1 MKKLRKVCLITLFV
15 LLIIVIATSKKA
27 LASDLTVEENTGAD
41 SMIDT
46 LQSNGSIWI
55 TNHVMHNNSNIF
67 CRDYMA
73 VLPDDGARYTLDDSN
88 PITYSSTSEDINER
102 IIAYILSRT
111 NENSTYT
118 KRNKQIAYWTAL
130 GQYNGNED
138 KSLYEEAKDYAEF
151 IDYYKNNP
159 GVQVDKSQAVFSDN
173 VYGPIKIQYNYK
185 KSRNV
190 DFGGFQYQALDDN
203 ENIINEQVEL
213 CTKNSDGQGYTKIN
227 ETTSGEYKV
236 VTTDETGQYAYNAC
250 DLYLRVNAKTNKIK
264 LKFNN
269 NNAFSCNAT
278 IYNIKGTF
286 DYSTIIYCMSCQ
298 SKIANCITSVDDN
311 GSKDRGTI
319 LKYGNEYFELKSI
332 RKYTTWSSSS
342 VNDKF
347 YIEGKETQEREAEKT
362 SFRCVEKNYNRVFT
376 TEQKLLDHIE
386 NNWANHFDI
395 EDDSGALV
403 QSVGTRGIPKRW
415 YKCKKC
421 YATFDNSIEAKEHL
435 KNKHAETEYR
445 YGIYTYSKFKG
456 CQTATN
462 LGTCGSRTSGTSEA
476 QKLMVVKSSTVENII
491 SEEISIEIQ
500 KIPGLKIF
508 LEKYNTNGTKQL
520 NRAKFTIQAK
530 QIEADG
536 TITNLVITEQDG
548 NGICRIVPKDKDYP
562 IPTVENPNEAEYL
575 DDRVYV
581 MISENTAPNGYSKLK
596 RPICIRY
603 NLVYVGGGF
612 SWYPTYAP
620 SWDEWKDLNFPAYG
634 QWTWLEDEDTTGDWS
649 FPNPYQSDK
658 EDKILV
664 NESVIEGADIKHI
677 IRVYDRAK
685 IDKISLLKVDADSEN
700 GNTPLA
706 GAEFTATLKN
716 VKSFKFGDSII
727 NNNNPAEPI
736 TYPFV
741 VPEEGLIIN
750 DVEFVDEDEPIEI
763 TLKETKAPEG
773 DKDYYFKKLEGPI
786 TITLKHIVDDGIGK
800 ISEGTITYQGTTET
814 INNNNLTIDTTNN
827 TASIT
832 IPNLR
837 LIDLSG
843 KVWLDGNTGVK
854 PVEGPDGKYTEGEKL
869 VSNVL
874 VKLADDNTAP
884 FDNTT
889 ATYTGKTR
897 YTNEQGQYSFTGLRW
912 NQKYEVT
919 FNYDGIHY
927 IALNSKKGNENA
939 EAYRAVYN
947 ETYAMEDLNKRTSFN
962 NEFKT
967 IMYGQS
973 GTGVKLD
980 YDFIEIEK
988 SGKKERKSTLKT
1000 LDEKNTAG
1008 KLYPTEINNHLE
1020 MGSVKDDFKMTANI
1034 TNDEPYRAHTTNL
1047 NLGLVGRGTDLA
1059 LYTNVYQADVTINGQ
1074 TTTYNYDTL
1083 NKDKFNLDV
1092 DLENQNL
1099 ISSQTSDEN
1108 NLNDY
1113 SLYLYSTDYSYRI
1126 RNYISSEEFIDDYN
1140 AEGAPDGSQ
1149 TGDELKVYVTYR
1161 LQLENQTKTNS
1172 TISKVLYSYD
1182 DRYALTGIYYLD
1194 GGTRHYLEEGK
1205 DYHKVEHYELTR
1217 IEIEKDF
1224 EFKGYD
1230 VETLYLEFQIINFDE
1245 ARREDPYLNF
1255 AEIIEYQTEN
1265 GLIDVDSAPGNTFN
1279 ENINIIE
1286 DDYDEANGIFVQI
1299 KDENRSIEGYVWD
1312 DTNKNGKRDENEPL
1326 INDVIVQLIELK
1338 EINGTNY
1345 EYIWQETKSGSK
1357 AVKRVGV
1364 KTDANGNVIW
1374 DNYSHSEEITDGQYK
1389 FEGFIPGDYIIR
1401 FIYGDGTTYDLTNN
1415 VIKYNGQ
1422 DYKSSVDSKYN
1433 KVWYNTAGYD
1443 DENANNARDNEA
1455 RRLETMAW
1463 SAEVDAKTGILLK
1476 LLDARTVDAL
1486 NVVEKETLKAYYN
1499 EKYDPDVNEIGN
1511 TEIAKLLKDVTLA
1524 NTWMCAETSKIKVP
1538 VEAENLEGEDNT
1550 IVDSTI
1556 KVNGIE
1562 TNYKYEFNNV
1572 GLGLVKRPETNI
1584 ELSKKLKQMTV
1595 IASNGQTILSAY
1607 LDENGNLQRQTD
1619 SLTVIPGSNWTLEV
1633 YQTDVNTVLDGANLE
1648 FIYDISVTNNSESD
1662 LLSKDLMELYNSTDI
1677 NTYKKQLATYS
1688 GEVKTAMRSANNSYT
1703 LGAHLGSAYYTGIAD
1718 SENSSKV
1725 LTEVTNIYDYI
1736 NNELEPKAMTG
1747 LKVAGSKEHYLYADN
1762 YSLQKATINNV
1773 LEAEVTTGKMA
1784 PTETVTKYSVTLA
1797 KDPLSATGTL
1807 NFKNYIAEVM
1817 SYSNAAGRR
1826 ATTST
1831 PGNAEAVNKNTVLRA
1846 QVTTLEPDEASA
1858 EEINLDAA
1866 PGGDEKTVYV
1876 WLAVI
1881 TIAVA
1886 VTATGTFVI
1895 KKYIV
1900 K

>member
-1 MKKLRKVCLITLFV
+1 MNKKIALKIVLMLIIICLT
-15 LLIIVIATSKKA
+15 LLIKTTTVQADPWPGVWYGN
-27 LASDLTVEENTGAD
+27 ASNVA
-41 SMIDT
+41 
-46 LQSNGSIWI
+46 QSSD
-55 TNHVMHNNSNIF
+55 VF
-67 CRDYMA
+67 CRDY
-73 VLPDDGARYTLDDSN
+73 SN
-88 PITYSSTSEDINER
+88 PLSYYTDPYEYRIDGSTSYYGKETTY
-102 IIAYILSRT
+102 AYIFNFLDRGGYSRISYSPAQQAFWST
-111 NENSTYT
+111 PEGGGVGGNTSYLTGYNSYLNYIQQLNEYRQNNGSYALNSVNTE
-118 KRNKQIAYWTAL
+118 N
-130 GQYNGNED
+130 
-138 KSLYEEAKDYAEF
+138 AKLV
-151 IDYYKNNP
+151 YKN
-159 GVQVDKSQAVFSDN
+159 FIYE
-173 VYGPIKIQYNYK
+173 YGPIKVQYPSWNEYGLEFSVWNGEQELIEGTDQDYYTTYDGGELYIYFTQSGISKARGNAKLKIEYSYLETCYANITPIKNVSDRTEMCWCEKHAGTVLKHVTDLDIWSNSWQIGYIQKN
-185 KSRNV
+185 
-190 DFGGFQYQALDDN
+190 G
-203 ENIINEQVEL
+203 
-213 CTKNSDGQGYTKIN
+213 TKYLFRFFGQGNPTVVLTANLRSELIDAGNGCYYKDDMSVCYVP
-227 ETTSGEYKV
+227 SGEMTVTGEICYKLSRFNCRNEA
-236 VTTDETGQYAYNAC
+236 TSSMGQGKC
-250 DLYLRVNAKTNKIK
+250 GHELH
-264 LKFNN
+264 
-269 NNAFSCNAT
+269 AT
-278 IYNIKGTF
+278 
-286 DYSTIIYCMSCQ
+286 Q
-298 SKIANCITSVDDN
+298 
-311 GSKDRGTI
+311 
-319 LKYGNEYFELKSI
+319 L
-332 RKYTTWSSSS
+332 
-342 VNDKF
+342 
-347 YIEGKETQEREAEKT
+347 
-362 SFRCVEKNYNRVFT
+362 
-376 TEQKLLDHIE
+376 QKLVWVD
-386 NNWANHFDI
+386 A
-395 EDDSGALV
+395 GK
-403 QSVGTRGIPKRW
+403 T
-415 YKCKKC
+415 
-421 YATFDNSIEAKEHL
+421 
-435 KNKHAETEYR
+435 
-445 YGIYTYSKFKG
+445 KG
-456 CQTATN
+456 E
-462 LGTCGSRTSGTSEA
+462 G
-476 QKLMVVKSSTVENII
+476 
-491 SEEISIEIQ
+491 SIEIDLHL
-500 KIPGLKIF
+500 IPTANIYLT
-508 LEKYNTNGTKQL
+508 KYNSIIETKEDNDNPQGTALGGANFTYKAYQAWYTIDAQG
-520 NRAKFTIQAK
+520 NRVKH
-530 QIEADG
+530 
-536 TITNLVITEQDG
+536 TEELRTFIDG
-548 NGICRIVPKDKDYP
+548 NGICKVIPAERTYDPYSETQYWEDRPSKDDDGNNITVKKGDDIYVLITETKSPKGYKTLNQPICMRLEMIYTPTSGTYYYWPTFAPGDWKDVLGNKLNWYKWNWDQ
-562 IPTVENPNEAEYL
+562 EH
-575 DDRVYV
+575 D
-581 MISENTAPNGYSKLK
+581 PNGNDPKKKY
-596 RPICIRY
+596 
-603 NLVYVGGGF
+603 
-612 SWYPTYAP
+612 
-620 SWDEWKDLNFPAYG
+620 D
-634 QWTWLEDEDTTGDWS
+634 
-649 FPNPYQSDK
+649 FPNAYNSDSGDHIMVESK
-658 EDKILV
+658 EQNGETIYLMSVFD
-664 NESVIEGADIKHI
+664 EAVIEELT
-677 IRVYDRAK
+677 
-685 IDKISLLKVDADSEN
+685 LLKVDADNNNALLNGAKFKATFEN
-700 GNTPLA
+700 VKEFYYGNNKFSGTVPFS
-706 GAEFTATLKN
+706 FTVNGSIKIKN
-716 VKSFKFGDSII
+716 VVFIDENK
-727 NNNNPAEPI
+727 PI
-736 TYPFV
+736 K
-741 VPEEGLIIN
+741 
-750 DVEFVDEDEPIEI
+750 I
-763 TLKETKAPEG
+763 TLEEIDPPPATAE
-773 DKDYYFKKLEGPI
+773 YYYKKLEGPI
-786 TITLKHIVDDGIGK
+786 VITIEHTTTDGLKNPKVTYNGTEK
-800 ISEGTITYQGTTET
+800 IDNSCLVIKDKYKAE
-814 INNNNLTIDTTNN
+814 L
-827 TASIT
+827 T

-843 KVWLDGNTGVK
+843 EVWLDGNTGVK
-854 PVEGPDGKYTEGEKL
+854 PVVGPDGNMDYLYYNSETGKWETIKEKRI
-869 VSNVL
+869 SNVL
-874 VKLADDNTAP
+874 VELTADTAP

-947 ETYAMEDLNKRTSFN
+947 ETYAMEDLNKRASFN
-962 NEFKT
+962 DRFKT

-973 GTGVKLD
+973 GTGVTLD
-980 YDFIEIEK
+980 YEYIDEA
-988 SGKKERKSTLKT
+988 KESKLKT
-1000 LDEKNTAG
+1000 LSGENVAG
-1008 KLYPTEINNHLE
+1008 KWYPVEITDSNGVTRLE
-1020 MGSVKDDFKMTANI
+1020 MGSVEPVENKVNEFKMTANI

-1092 DLENQNL
+1092 DLEKQDL

-1108 NLNDY
+1108 NLEDY
-1113 SLYLYSTDYSYRI
+1113 SLYLYSTDYNYRI
-1126 RNYISSEEFIDDYN
+1126 RNYISSEEFINDYN

-1161 LQLENQTKTNS
+1161 LQLENQANTNS
-1172 TISKVLYSYD
+1172 TVSKVLYNYD

-1194 GGTRHYLEEGK
+1194 NDGIRHYLEEGEGK

-1286 DDYDEANGIFVQI
+1286 DDYDEANGIKVQI

-1357 AVKRVGV
+1357 AVKRVATR
-1364 KTDANGNVIW
+1364 TDANGNVIW

-1433 KVWYNTAGYD
+1433 SVWYNIAGYD
-1443 DENANNARDNEA
+1443 DENANKARDNEA

-1476 LLDARTVDAL
+1476 LLDVRNVDAL
-1486 NVVEKETLKAYYN
+1486 NVVEKETLKTYYN

-1511 TEIAKLLKDVTLA
+1511 AEIEKLLKEVTLA

-1562 TNYKYEFNNV
+1562 TNYKYEFKNV

-1584 ELSKKLKQMTV
+1584 ELSKKLKQMV
-1595 IASNGQTILSAY
+1595 LRASDGQTILSAS
-1607 LDENGNLQRQTD
+1607 LNENGELQGQKD
-1619 SLTVIPGSNWTLEV
+1619 GLVIMPGTPGTKEKWSFEV

-1648 FIYDISVTNNSESD
+1648 FIYDISVTNNSEAD

-1688 GEVKTAMRSANNSYT
+1688 GEVKTAMRSVDNSYT
-1703 LGAHLGSAYYTGIAD
+1703 LGAHLGSAYYTGVAG
-1718 SENSSKV
+1718 SENNSKV
-1725 LTEVTNIYDYI
+1725 LTEVTNINDYI

-1762 YSLQKATINNV
+1762 YSLQKTTINNV

-1831 PGNAEAVNKNTVLRA
+1831 PGNAEAVNKYSVPDD
-1846 QVTTLEPDEASA
+1846 VTTLEPDEDAA
-1858 EEINLDAA
+1858 EEINLGTAA
-1866 PGGDEKTVYV
+1866 GGDGKTVYV

>member
-1 MKKLRKVCLITLFV
+1 MNKKIALKIVLMLIIICLT
-15 LLIIVIATSKKA
+15 LLIKTTTVQADPWPGVWYGN
-27 LASDLTVEENTGAD
+27 ASNVA
-41 SMIDT
+41 
-46 LQSNGSIWI
+46 QSSD
-55 TNHVMHNNSNIF
+55 VF
-67 CRDYMA
+67 CRDY
-73 VLPDDGARYTLDDSN
+73 SN
-88 PITYSSTSEDINER
+88 PLSYYTDPYEYRIDGSTSYYGKETTY
-102 IIAYILSRT
+102 AYIFNFLDRGGYSRISYSPAQQAFWST
-111 NENSTYT
+111 PEGGGVGGNTSYLTGYNSYLNYIQQLNAYRQNNGSYELNSINAENAKLVYENS
-118 KRNKQIAYWTAL
+118 I
-130 GQYNGNED
+130 
-138 KSLYEEAKDYAEF
+138 
-151 IDYYKNNP
+151 YK
-159 GVQVDKSQAVFSDN
+159 
-173 VYGPIKIQYNYK
+173 YGPIKVQYPSWNEYGLEFSVWNGGQELIRGEDQDYYTTYDGTNLYIFFSQTGISKARGNAKLKIEYSYLETCYANITPIKNVSDRTEMCWCEIHQGQQIDHIMDLDYRSNEWQIGYIQKNGIIHLFRFRGMGNPTTLLHEM
-185 KSRNV
+185 S
-190 DFGGFQYQALDDN
+190 DLIDGGGYYYTSNFSECYVPTGAGSGLGA
-203 ENIINEQVEL
+203 EYYRL
-213 CTKNSDGQGYTKIN
+213 TKFNCQREGTTSSMGQGKC
-227 ETTSGEYKV
+227 GH
-236 VTTDETGQYAYNAC
+236 
-250 DLYLRVNAKTNKIK
+250 
-264 LKFNN
+264 
-269 NNAFSCNAT
+269 
-278 IYNIKGTF
+278 
-286 DYSTIIYCMSCQ
+286 
-298 SKIANCITSVDDN
+298 
-311 GSKDRGTI
+311 
-319 LKYGNEYFELKSI
+319 ELHAS
-332 RKYTTWSSSS
+332 
-342 VNDKF
+342 
-347 YIEGKETQEREAEKT
+347 EL
-362 SFRCVEKNYNRVFT
+362 
-376 TEQKLLDHIE
+376 QKLVWVD
-386 NNWANHFDI
+386 A
-395 EDDSGALV
+395 GK
-403 QSVGTRGIPKRW
+403 T
-415 YKCKKC
+415 
-421 YATFDNSIEAKEHL
+421 
-435 KNKHAETEYR
+435 
-445 YGIYTYSKFKG
+445 KG
-456 CQTATN
+456 E
-462 LGTCGSRTSGTSEA
+462 G
-476 QKLMVVKSSTVENII
+476 
-491 SEEISIEIQ
+491 SIEIDLHL
-500 KIPGLKIF
+500 IPTANIYLT
-508 LEKYNTNGTKQL
+508 KYNSIIETKEDNDNPQGTALGGANFTYKAYQVWYTIDAQG
-520 NRAKFTIQAK
+520 NRIKH
-530 QIEADG
+530 
-536 TITNLVITEQDG
+536 TEELRTYIDG
-548 NGICRIVPKDKDYP
+548 NGICKVIPAERTYDPYSETQYWEDRPSKDDDGNNITIKKGDDIYVLITETKSPKGYKILNQPICMRLEMIYTPTSGTYYYWPTFAPGDWKDVLGNKLNWYKWNWDQ
-562 IPTVENPNEAEYL
+562 EH
-575 DDRVYV
+575 D
-581 MISENTAPNGYSKLK
+581 PNGNDPKKKY
-596 RPICIRY
+596 
-603 NLVYVGGGF
+603 
-612 SWYPTYAP
+612 
-620 SWDEWKDLNFPAYG
+620 D
-634 QWTWLEDEDTTGDWS
+634 
-649 FPNPYQSDK
+649 FPNAYNSDSG
-658 EDKILV
+658 DHIMV
-664 NESVIEGADIKHI
+664 ESKKQNGETIYLMSVFDEAVIEELT
-677 IRVYDRAK
+677 
-685 IDKISLLKVDADSEN
+685 LLKVDADNNNALLNGAKFKATFEN
-700 GNTPLA
+700 VKEFYYGNNKFSGTVPFS
-706 GAEFTATLKN
+706 FTVNGSIKIKN
-716 VKSFKFGDSII
+716 VVFIDENK
-727 NNNNPAEPI
+727 PI
-736 TYPFV
+736 K
-741 VPEEGLIIN
+741 
-750 DVEFVDEDEPIEI
+750 I
-763 TLKETKAPEG
+763 TLEEIDPPPATAE
-773 DKDYYFKKLEGPI
+773 YYYKKLEGPI
-786 TITLKHIVDDGIGK
+786 VITIEHTTTDGLKNATVTYNGTEK
-800 ISEGTITYQGTTET
+800 IDNSCLVIKDKYKAE
-814 INNNNLTIDTTNN
+814 L
-827 TASIT
+827 T

-843 KVWLDGNTGVK
+843 KVWLDGNTGIK
-854 PVEGPDGKYTEGEKL
+854 PVVGPDGKYTEGEKL

-874 VKLADDNTAP
+874 VELTADTLP

-889 ATYTGKTR
+889 ATYTEKTR
-897 YTNEQGQYSFTGLRW
+897 YTNEQGQYSFKGLRW
-912 NQKYEVT
+912 NKKYELA

-927 IALNSKKGNENA
+927 IGTDGADYYGAKENKD
-939 EAYRAVYN
+939 
-947 ETYAMEDLNKRTSFN
+947 TRTSFN
-962 NEFKT
+962 NKFKT

-973 GTGVKLD
+973 GTGVELD

-1000 LDEKNTAG
+1000 LDETNTAG

-1034 TNDEPYRAHTTNL
+1034 TKDQPYTAHTTNL

-1172 TISKVLYSYD
+1172 TVSKVLYSYD
-1182 DRYALTGIYYLD
+1182 DRYTLTGIYYLD
-1194 GGTRHYLEEGK
+1194 GGTKHYLEEGK
-1205 DYHKVEHYELTR
+1205 DYHKAEHYELTR

-1245 ARREDPYLNF
+1245 ERREYPYLNF

-1286 DDYDEANGIFVQI
+1286 DDYDEANGIKVQI

-1312 DTNKNGKRDENEPL
+1312 DTNKNGKRDEKEPL

-1357 AVKRVGV
+1357 AVKRVATR
-1364 KTDANGNVIW
+1364 TDANGNVIW

-1433 KVWYNTAGYD
+1433 SVWYNNAGYD

-1476 LLDARTVDAL
+1476 LLDVRTVDAL

-1511 TEIAKLLKDVTLA
+1511 VEIAKLLKEVTLA

-1607 LDENGNLQRQTD
+1607 LDENGNLQGQTD
-1619 SLTVIPGSNWTLEV
+1619 SLTVIPGTEWSFEV

-1677 NTYKKQLATYS
+1677 NTYREQLATYS

-1725 LTEVTNIYDYI
+1725 LTEVTNINDYI

-1747 LKVAGSKEHYLYADN
+1747 LKVAGSKEHYLYDVSYN
-1762 YSLQKATINNV
+1762 LQKATINNV

-1831 PGNAEAVNKNTVLRA
+1831 PGNAEAVNKNSVPIS
-1846 QVTTLEPDEASA
+1846 VLEPDETSA
-1858 EEINLDAA
+1858 EEINLEAA

-1886 VTATGTFVI
+1886 VTAIGTFTI